1 MAAAQLLPLKAAHV
15 PPLATPWCARTAARR
30 RHRRHRAELPQQR
43 LSCHS
48 APPRRAA
55 HARPLLRGDGTAATA
70 PRCLSSA
77 CHATCAPPRGA
88 ARARRLLRGDGTAA
102 TALRC
107 LSGACHPTA
116 RRPEELHARGDCCA
130 APPPPRRAASA
141 APATPRHAA
150 PRRCT
155 RTATAARR
163 RHRRHCAAL
172 PQQRLPR
179 HLRAAPRS
187 HTRAATAARAIFHRV
202 CCSLR
207 LHAAHGVRG
216 QGDLEA
222 PSFALTSLASKRAR
236 DVGCLRASECAQ
248 RHHL

>member
-1 MAAAQLLPLKAAHV
+1 MRV
-15 PPLATPWCARTAARR
+15 S
-30 RHRRHRAELPQQR
+30 EYEGSR
-43 LSCHS
+43 LRQ
-48 APPRRAA
+48 P
-55 HARPLLRGDGTAATA
+55 RPLLRGDGTAATA

-77 CHATCAPPRGA
+77 CHAT
-88 ARARRLLRGDGTAA
+88 
-102 TALRC
+102 
-107 LSGACHPTA
+107 A
-116 RRPEELHARGDCCA
+116 RRPEELHARGHCCA
-130 APPPPRRAASA
+130 ATAPPPPRHAASAAPVTPPARRPEELHARGHCCAATAPPPPRRAASA